1 MNSQKT
7 CYNLVPL
14 VLVMLGLFLFN
25 QVVARQSGQ
34 RSCQVV
40 ASFPSPGRS
49 PQDLAW
55 DGNYLWVVDDSTDM
69 IYKLDPST
77 GKVLLS
83 FATPGLEPKGLACD
97 GKHLWLSENRTA
109 KIYKF
114 DLSNKS
120 LNTPI
125 SAIDAP
131 VIKLGRRGRS
141 PISGLAWDG
150 QYLWSAYEAGYS
162 TSIVKIDP
170 QDGSIL
176 ERHFTRGAPEGLAS
190 DGTYLWYTSIRG
202 GQGWLGLIRA
212 CYIDSWYYSFKFET
226 PGYFPTGLAWDGTY
240 LWIADRGAKRIYKVM
255 IK

>member
-1 MNSQKT
+1 
-7 CYNLVPL
+7 
-14 VLVMLGLFLFN
+14 
-25 QVVARQSGQ
+25 
-34 RSCQVV
+34 
-40 ASFPSPGRS
+40 
-49 PQDLAW
+49 LAW

-150 QYLWSAYEAGYS
+150 QYLWSSYFAGYS
-162 TSIVKIDP
+162 TKIVKVDP
-170 QDGSIL
+170 KDGSIL
-176 ERHFTRGAPEGLAS
+176 GGDFIYGVPIGLAS
-190 DGTYLWYTSIRG
+190 DGTYIWYADDRG
-202 GQGWLGLIRA
+202 GRGLGVI
-212 CYIDSWYYSFKFET
+212 FKYRIHNNDLWWVSNFEI
-226 PGYFPTGLAWDGTY
+226 PLYFPTGLAWDGAY
-240 LWIADRGAKRIYKVM
+240 LWIADRGTKRIYKVV